1 MTLTRRIRLDMFDW
15 KLYIRGV
22 IFAFFLILFLI
33 SKDTFIGFLNYE
45 IAFMR
50 VYHIVFTLFMAEML
64 VVLFPKSKVNTF
76 LGCGKVHAHNY
87 VPKKYNKDK
96 LYDKVKKENRAAAVV
111 AVLWGL
117 LLAAI
122 GILKALRIIDKA
134 HILLISLFF
143 YLADQ
148 ICINLYCP
156 FRKLI
161 MKNKCCNSCRI
172 FNWGHF
178 MMFSPLIFIPS
189 VWTYSLVI
197 VSFAILLHWEITL
210 RKHPERFSE
219 ISNVSLRCDSCSA
232 KCKWAKV
239 GK

>member
-1 MTLTRRIRLDMFDW
+1 M
-15 KLYIRGV
+15 
-22 IFAFFLILFLI
+22 
-33 SKDTFIGFLNYE
+33 GFLHHE
-45 IAFMR
+45 IVFIK
-50 VYHIVFTLFMAEML
+50 VYHILFALFMGEML
-64 VVLFPKSKVNTF
+64 VVFFPKSKVNTF
-76 LGCGKVHAHNY
+76 LGCGKMYSHNY
-87 VPKKYNKDK
+87 VPKKYNENI
-96 LYDKVKKENRAAAVV
+96 LNRKVKKENKAAAIIAFIWGILI
-111 AVLWGL
+111 AV
-117 LLAAI
+117 I
-122 GILKALRIIDKA
+122 GILKALKVIDKA

-178 MMFSPLIFIPS
+178 MMFSPLIFVPS

-219 ISNVSLRCDSCSA
+219 ISNAALRCNSCNA